1 MPAVSGRRHPA
12 GHAGGDHAR
21 HEGDGD
27 GGHCGHDFRSVAGHQ
42 ERGRRAQSP
51 RTRARADGKVS
62 AAVLTLDAPVFLW
75 DYPTM
80 TITADS
86 KKRVVI
92 PWVKPGDVFACEQRD
107 ENHFS
112 LARLNPPP
120 PPKKKTKAQIR
131 RAILQS
137 KMKFDL
143 TWDELRVLTREP

>member
-1 MPAVSGRRHPA
+1 M
-12 GHAGGDHAR
+12 
-21 HEGDGD
+21 
-27 GGHCGHDFRSVAGHQ
+27 
-42 ERGRRAQSP
+42 
-51 RTRARADGKVS
+51 
-62 AAVLTLDAPVFLW
+62 LDAPVVLW

-120 PPKKKTKAQIR
+120 PRKKKTKAEIR
-131 RAILQS
+131 HAILHS
-137 KMKFDL
+137 KMKP
-143 TWDELRVLTREP
+143 TMSWDELRKLTRE